1 MNTSTLLD
9 ALRIGTA
16 SLPLILAGTAL
27 GQGGFDFSD
36 SAEDADTSDQPQ
48 APAEGQV
55 QDIQVPNDA
64 QRIEATLDQ
73 DDIVTDNGQYLS
85 FLSMDLTQGQ
95 TFHFLIEA
103 DGFPVMLNMQDNDG
117 RAVMINGVG
126 LDGRYINVTAPADG
140 NYSLLIVGLEPNRG
154 GNYSVRAWQGEPAFA
169 PESDTPGPRPDP
181 SDDEDAGHEGTQTIQ
196 SVLDADDIALD
207 DGRYFAFHV
216 VELTAGTTYDIDV
229 TSAGMDVV
237 GYLFDAADNQLATN
251 DDAPQMGT
259 NARMTYTPEAT
270 GNYSVGVSTAK
281 PGQTGGYQVTVT
293 PRGGSATG
301 PGEEDVDAPA
311 EHNIILNA
319 AGEADGESLYYAG
332 DFRLEA
338 GQRVVVQTY
347 DLSDGCDTILQL
359 RRSTDPEAAH
369 EDDPVVAENDDYA
382 GLLYSRV
389 VYTAEEAGDYYLA
402 VGVYEASAGTFS
414 VIVRD
419 ALPAPEPIV
428 VEGVEIEKD
437 GQVLLG
443 DFEFAAGLNW
453 IAFET
458 YDLQNGVDT
467 VIELRKTVDPERASD
482 DDPIIATNDDFF
494 SNDLSSRLYFQCE
507 EAGLYYVRITNI
519 GKNTGTCTFAISYEE

>member
-27 GQGGFDFSD
+27 GQGGFDFGD
-36 SAEDADTSDQPQ
+36 SVEEADDSDQPQ
-48 APAEGQV
+48 PNAEGQV
-55 QDIQVPNDA
+55 RDISVPQDA
-64 QRIEATLDQ
+64 QRLEATLDR
-73 DDIVTDNGQYLS
+73 DDIVTDDGKYFA

-117 RAVMINGVG
+117 NAVMINGVG
-126 LDGRYINVTAPADG
+126 LDGRYINMTAPADG

-154 GNYSVRAWQGEPAFA
+154 GSYAISAWQGEPAFA
-169 PESDTPGPRPDP
+169 PESDTPGPRPGP
-181 SDDEDAGHEGTQTIQ
+181 GEDDTDADTEGVQMIQ

-229 TSAGMDVV
+229 ASAGMDVV

-259 NARMTYTPEAT
+259 NARMTFTPEAT

-281 PGQTGGYQVTVT
+281 PGQTGGYEVTVT
-293 PRGGSATG
+293 PRGGAA
-301 PGEEDVDAPA
+301 PGGEARDTPVQ

-319 AGEADGESLYYAG
+319 AGEADGQSLYYAG

-369 EDDPVVAENDDYA
+369 EDDPVVAENDDHA
-382 GLLYSRV
+382 GMLYSRV

-402 VGVYEASAGTFS
+402 VGVYEQSAGTFS

-428 VEGVEIEKD
+428 VEGVEIEKN

-458 YDLQNGVDT
+458 YDLQPGVDT
-467 VIELRKTVDPERASD
+467 VIELRKTVDPERASE